1 MYAASGRKTEYRRR
15 RARRASALMVVLAL
29 LFTMAL
35 PAAAATPYDKSI
47 TFTDVAQGDTVKAY
61 KLVGY
66 NADYTEYA
74 YHADFKGFIDTHI
87 PTASS
92 TEDKLKNLSS
102 TEMAAFLAWYV
113 NACQIPGAI
122 GGHALPAASA
132 TATADT
138 SNQAKLTLEPGYYV
152 VLGSTTATNDRTYQ
166 LTSVFVQMKNGVAK
180 VIATDGKTEI
190 TDGKVQLKH
199 TTGPAISMFVKD
211 DSGTAAAWKGAAAG
225 QVGEV
230 LDFYIHLELPDYNN
244 ENVWMTQLSLTDAM
258 HGLEYVDGSAKLTT
272 TAPYGETGAV
282 EKTTGLT
289 STPGAYGADGNQT
302 VTFDVDYHEIKTRGA
317 SVSAYIHFQAKVMP
331 VAAKTGETAT
341 ADTTLAYTFSLEPN
355 TSRTTSAVGVKVH
368 TYAFS
373 LAKTSDESD
382 GATSFK
388 PLTNAGF
395 TLYSDAGMTAANAVS
410 MIKETVG
417 GETYYRPATAAEIT
431 AGTGIVTEMAADMGT
446 GQNTMLVRGL
456 DAATYYLKE
465 TKVPSG
471 YYAPKGGCAVQ
482 LTGEREAVS
491 EALNGKLAA
500 SSFTATNAID
510 NVLLGTASVNGTEM
524 NRLDASLK
532 NSSTPVLPTTGG
544 VGTVMFTV
552 VGLLCMGAALWF
564 FLFARRRRK
573 DEQEQG

>member
-1 MYAASGRKTEYRRR
+1 MKQIMKKCLTLLLA
-15 RARRASALMVVLAL
+15 LAL
-29 LFTMAL
+29 LFTMAV
-35 PAAAATPYDKSI
+35 PAAAAPATYNKEI

-66 NADYTEYA
+66 DTNYNAYEY
-74 YHADFKGFIDTHI
+74 HQDFKTFVDTHYND
-87 PTASS
+87 TGMA
-92 TEDKLKNLSS
+92 TEQYLSS
-102 TEMAAFLAWYV
+102 LDPSHTAALLAGYV
-113 NACQIPGAI
+113 NMCQTPGAL

-152 VLGSTTATNDRTYQ
+152 VLGSTNTTNDRTYQ
-166 LTSVFVQMKNGVAK
+166 LTSVFVQVKNGEAK
-180 VIATDGKTEI
+180 VIAGDGKTEI
-190 TDGKVQLKH
+190 TNGKVQLKH
-199 TTGPAISMFVKD
+199 TDGPIISMSVKD
-211 DSGTAAAWKGAAAG
+211 DKGAPAAWKGAAAG

-230 LDFYIHLELPDYNN
+230 LDFYIHVQLPDYNN
-244 ENVWMTQLSLTDAM
+244 DNVFMTKLALENTLKGLQYVENSAGVYNTEDIAGETPTANAFTVDAVPA
-258 HGLEYVDGSAKLTT
+258 YADGS
-272 TAPYGETGAV
+272 
-282 EKTTGLT
+282 
-289 STPGAYGADGNQT
+289 QT
-302 VTFDVDYHEIKTRGA
+302 VTFNLIYKNIKGTGG
-317 SVSAYIHFQAKVMP
+317 VSAYLHFKAKVMP
-331 VAAKTGETAT
+331 EAAAKGETAT
-341 ADTTLAYTFSLEPN
+341 AETKLTYTFSLEPT

-382 GATSFK
+382 GATGFK

-395 TLYSDAGMTAANAVS
+395 TLYSDNAMNTPVS
-410 MIKETVG
+410 TIKETVG
-417 GETYYRPATAAEIT
+417 AETYYRPAL
-431 AGTGIVTEMAADMGT
+431 AGETGETVLLADMGADK
-446 GQNTMLVRGL
+446 NTLLVRGL

-471 YYAPKGGCAVQ
+471 YYAPKGGFAVQ

-491 EALNGKLAA
+491 ETLTGKLAA
-500 SSFTATNAID
+500 SSFTATNATDSALIT
-510 NVLLGTASVNGTEM
+510 GTASVNGTEM

>member
-1 MYAASGRKTEYRRR
+1 MKQTMKKCLTLLLA
-15 RARRASALMVVLAL
+15 LAL
-29 LFTMAL
+29 LFTMAV
-35 PAAAATPYDKSI
+35 PAAAATPYDKTI

-166 LTSVFVQMKNGVAK
+166 LTSVFVQMKNDNVK
-180 VIATDGKTEI
+180 LIAGGTDI
-190 TDGKVQLKH
+190 TADPTMALKH
-199 TTGPAISMFVKD
+199 TDGPIISMSVKD
-211 DSGTAAAWKGAAAG
+211 DKGAPAAWKGAAAG

-230 LDFYIHLELPDYNN
+230 LDFYIHVQLPDYNN
-244 ENVWMTQLSLTDAM
+244 DNVYMTKLSLADAM
-258 HGLEYVDGSAKLTT
+258 HGLEYVNGSAKLTT
-272 TAPYGETGAV
+272 TAPYGEAGAV

-289 STPGAYGADGNQT
+289 STPGTYDANGNQT
-302 VTFDVDYHEIKTRGA
+302 VTFNVDYHEIKTIGA
-317 SVSAYIHFQAKVMP
+317 PVSAYIHFKAKVMP
-331 VAAKTGETAT
+331 EAAAKGETAT
-341 ADTTLAYTFSLEPN
+341 AETKLTYTFSLEPT

-373 LAKTSDESD
+373 LAKLSDEGD
-382 GATSFK
+382 GATDFK

-395 TLYSDAGMTAANAVS
+395 TLYSDAGMTTAVS
-410 MIKETVG
+410 MIRVTDG
-417 GETYYRPATAAEIT
+417 GETYYRPAL
-431 AGTGIVTEMAADMGT
+431 AGETDIVTEMAANMGAAS
-446 GQNTMLVRGL
+446 NTLLVRGL

-471 YYAPKGGCAVQ
+471 YYAPKGGFKVQ
-482 LTGEREAVS
+482 LTGERDVNV
-491 EALNGKLAA
+491 LNGNLNDTA
-500 SSFTATNAID
+500 SSFTATNNATD
-510 NVLLGTASVNGTEM
+510 GVLINSSGRNTAEQ

>member
-1 MYAASGRKTEYRRR
+1 MKQTMKKCLTLLLA
-15 RARRASALMVVLAL
+15 LAL
-29 LFTMAL
+29 LFTMAV
-35 PAAAATPYDKSI
+35 PAAAAPATYEKTI

-66 NADYTEYA
+66 KAGYNAYA
-74 YHADFKGFIDTHI
+74 PHTDFEGYVKHYHPDDDVTL
-87 PTASS
+87 
-92 TEDKLKNLSS
+92 E
-102 TEMAAFLAWYV
+102 AFLGGLSAQEMKALLAGYV
-113 NACQIPGAI
+113 NLCQIGPG
-122 GGHALPAASA
+122 GTPSHVLPADPI
-132 TATADT
+132 TGTADA
-138 SNQAKLTLEPGYYV
+138 SNQVTLTLEPGYYV

-166 LTSVFVQMKNGVAK
+166 LTSVFVQVKNGEAK
-180 VIATDGKTEI
+180 VIAGDGKTEI
-190 TDGKVQLKH
+190 TNGKVQLKH
-199 TTGPAISMFVKD
+199 TTGPIISMSVKD
-211 DSGTAAAWKGAAAG
+211 DNGTPAAWKGAAAG

-230 LDFYIHLELPDYNN
+230 LDFYIHLELPNYNN
-244 ENVWMTQLSLTDAM
+244 DNVYMTKLELTDTM
-258 HGLEYVDGSAKLTT
+258 HGLKYEEGSAKLTT

-289 STPGAYGADGNQT
+289 STPGTYDANGNQT
-302 VTFDVDYHEIKTRGA
+302 VTFNVDYHEIKTRGA

-341 ADTTLAYTFSLEPN
+341 ADTTLTYTFSLEPN
-355 TSRTTSAVGVKVH
+355 TSRTTAAVGVKVH

-382 GATSFK
+382 GATGFK

-395 TLYSDAGMTAANAVS
+395 TLYSDNTMTTSVK
-410 MIKETVG
+410 MIKVDATATAEA
-417 GETYYRPATAAEIT
+417 YYRPATAAEIT
-431 AGTGIVTEMAADMGT
+431 AGTGIVTEMDANLGT
-446 GQNTMLVRGL
+446 THNTLLVRGL

-471 YYAPKGGCAVQ
+471 YYAPKGGFAVQ

-500 SSFTATNAID
+500 ASSFTATNNATD
-510 NVLLGTASVNGTEM
+510 GVLINSSGLNGTEQ

>member
-1 MYAASGRKTEYRRR
+1 MKQTMKKCLTLLLA
-15 RARRASALMVVLAL
+15 LAL
-29 LFTMAL
+29 LFTMAV
-35 PAAAATPYDKSI
+35 PAAAAPATYEKTI
-47 TFTDVAQGDTVKAY
+47 TFTDVAQGDTVTAY

-166 LTSVFVQMKNGVAK
+166 LTSVFVQVKNDEAK
-180 VIATDGKTEI
+180 VIAGDGKTEI
-190 TDGKVQLKH
+190 TNGKVQLKH
-199 TTGPAISMFVKD
+199 TTGPIISMSVKD
-211 DSGTAAAWKGAAAG
+211 DNGTPAAWKGAAAG

-230 LDFYIHLELPDYNN
+230 LDFYIHLELPNYNN
-244 ENVWMTQLSLTDAM
+244 DNVYMTKLELTDTM
-258 HGLEYVDGSAKLTT
+258 HGLKYEEGSAKLTT

-289 STPGAYGADGNQT
+289 STPGTYDANGNQT
-302 VTFDVDYHEIKTRGA
+302 VTFNVDYHEIKTIGA
-317 SVSAYIHFQAKVMP
+317 PVSAYIHFKAKVMP
-331 VAAKTGETAT
+331 EAAAAGKTAT
-341 ADTTLAYTFSLEPN
+341 AETKLTYTFSLEPT

-395 TLYSDAGMTAANAVS
+395 TLYSDAGMANANAVS

-417 GETYYRPATAAEIT
+417 GETYYRPAL
-431 AGTGIVTEMAADMGT
+431 AGETGVTDLLADMGADK
-446 GQNTMLVRGL
+446 NTLLVRGL
-456 DAATYYLKE
+456 DANTYYLKE

-471 YYAPKGGCAVQ
+471 YYAPKGGFAVQ
-482 LTGEREAVS
+482 LTGDRDVET
-491 EALNGKLAA
+491 LNGNLAAAPA
-500 SSFTATNAID
+500 SSFTATNPETD
-510 NVLLGTASVNGTEM
+510 RVLINSFGLNGTEQ

>member
-1 MYAASGRKTEYRRR
+1 MKQTMKKCLTLLLA
-15 RARRASALMVVLAL
+15 LAL
-29 LFTMAL
+29 LFTMAV
-35 PAAAATPYDKSI
+35 PAAAATRYDKTI

-74 YHADFKGFIDTHI
+74 YHADFKGFIDAHI

-152 VLGSTTATNDRTYQ
+152 VLATTTATNDRTYQ
-166 LTSVFVQMKNGVAK
+166 LTSVFVQVKNGEAK
-180 VIATDGKTEI
+180 VLAGGADI
-190 TDGKVQLKH
+190 TNTPTMALKH
-199 TTGPAISMFVKD
+199 TDGPIISMSVKD
-211 DSGTAAAWKGAAAG
+211 DKGAPAAWKGAAAG

-230 LDFYIHLELPDYNN
+230 LDFYIHLKLPDYNN
-244 ENVWMTQLSLTDAM
+244 DNVYMTKLALNNTLKGLQYVENSAGVYNTEEIAGATHIDNAVT
-258 HGLEYVDGSAKLTT
+258 VDTVSAYANGS
-272 TAPYGETGAV
+272 
-282 EKTTGLT
+282 
-289 STPGAYGADGNQT
+289 QT
-302 VTFDVDYHEIKTRGA
+302 VTFNVDYHKIKTIGA
-317 SVSAYIHFQAKVMP
+317 PVSAYIHFKAKVMP
-331 VAAKTGETAT
+331 EAAAAGKTAT
-341 ADTTLAYTFSLEPN
+341 AETKLDYTFSLEP
-355 TSRTTSAVGVKVH
+355 TVTKTTAATTATVY

-373 LAKTSDESD
+373 LAKTSDEAD
-382 GATSFK
+382 GATGFK

-395 TLYSDAGMTAANAVS
+395 TLYSDNAMNTPVS

-417 GETYYRPATAAEIT
+417 GETYYRPAL
-431 AGTGIVTEMAADMGT
+431 AGETDIVTEMAADLGAD
-446 GQNTMLVRGL
+446 QNTLLVRGL
-456 DAATYYLKE
+456 DATTYYLME
-465 TKVPSG
+465 TEVPAG
-471 YYAPKGGCAVQ
+471 YYAPKGGFEVK
-482 LTGEREAVS
+482 LTGERDVNV
-491 EALNGKLAA
+491 LNGKLAA
-500 SSFTATNAID
+500 ASSFTAINATDSALIT
-510 NVLLGTASVNGTEM
+510 GTASVNGTEQ

-552 VGLLCMGAALWF
+552 IGLLCMGAALWF

>member
-1 MYAASGRKTEYRRR
+1 
-15 RARRASALMVVLAL
+15 
-29 LFTMAL
+29 MAV
-35 PAAAATPYDKSI
+35 PAAAEPATTYNKEI
-47 TFTDVAQGDTVKAY
+47 TFTNVAQGDTVKAY
-61 KLVGY
+61 QVMKYADGY
-66 NADYTEYA
+66 NAYKFD
-74 YHADFKGFIDTHI
+74 KGFEMTLKSVLGHEANLDEEMKNANDTALKHI
-87 PTASS
+87 MISYVHMASS
-92 TEDKLKNLSS
+92 TATTGVS
-102 TEMAAFLAWYV
+102 
-113 NACQIPGAI
+113 
-122 GGHALPAASA
+122 LPAPVQEV
-132 TATADT
+132 TADAYNKVQMT
-138 SNQAKLTLEPGYYV
+138 FEPGYYLLLV
-152 VLGSTTATNDRTYQ
+152 STTATNDRTYQ
-166 LTSVFVQMKNGVAK
+166 LTSVFVQVKNGEAK

-199 TTGPAISMFVKD
+199 TTGPNISMSVKD
-211 DSGTAAAWKGAAAG
+211 DSGTAADWKGAAAG

-244 ENVWMTQLSLTDAM
+244 DNVYMTKLSLADAM
-258 HGLEYVDGSAKLTT
+258 HGLEYVNGSAKLTT
-272 TAPYGETGAV
+272 TAPYGEAGAV

-289 STPGAYGADGNQT
+289 ITPEAYGADGNQT

-341 ADTTLAYTFSLEPN
+341 ADTTLTYTFSLDPN
-355 TSRTTSAVGVKVH
+355 NSRMTSPVGVKVH

-373 LAKTSDESD
+373 LAKLSDEQNAA
-382 GATSFK
+382 GANL

-395 TLYSDAGMTAANAVS
+395 TLYSDNAMNTPVS

-417 GETYYRPATAAEIT
+417 GETYYRPATAAEIA
-431 AGTGIVTEMAADMGT
+431 AGTGIVTELLADMGAD
-446 GQNTMLVRGL
+446 QNTLLVRGL

-471 YYAPKGGCAVQ
+471 YYAPKGGFAVQ
-482 LTGEREAVS
+482 LTGEREAVG
-491 EALNGKLAA
+491 ETLTGKLATT

-552 VGLLCMGAALWF
+552 IGLLCMGAALWF
-564 FLFARRRRK
+564 FLFARRRSK

>member
-1 MYAASGRKTEYRRR
+1 MKQTMKKCLTLLLA
-15 RARRASALMVVLAL
+15 LAL

-35 PAAAATPYDKSI
+35 PAAAAPATYNKEI
-47 TFTDVAQGDTVKAY
+47 TFTNVAQGDTVKAY

-66 NADYTEYA
+66 KAGYNAYDPHTDFEGYVKH
-74 YHADFKGFIDTHI
+74 YHPDDDITL
-87 PTASS
+87 
-92 TEDKLKNLSS
+92 E
-102 TEMAAFLAWYV
+102 AFLGGLSAQEMKALLAGYV
-113 NACQIPGAI
+113 NLCQIGPG
-122 GGHALPAASA
+122 GTPSHALPADPV
-132 TATADT
+132 TGTADAT
-138 SNQAKLTLEPGYYV
+138 NQVTLTLEPGYYV

-166 LTSVFVQMKNGVAK
+166 LTSVFVQVKNGEAK
-180 VIATDGKTEI
+180 VIAGDGKTEI
-190 TDGKVQLKH
+190 TNGKVQLKH
-199 TTGPAISMFVKD
+199 TTGPAISMSVKD
-211 DSGTAAAWKGAAAG
+211 NSGTAAAWKGAASG

-244 ENVWMTQLSLTDAM
+244 ENVWMTQLSLADAM
-258 HGLEYVDGSAKLTT
+258 HGLEYVNGSAKLTT
-272 TAPYGETGAV
+272 TAPYGEAGAV

-289 STPGAYGADGNQT
+289 STPGAYDADGNQT
-302 VTFDVDYHEIKTRGA
+302 VTFDVDYHEIKTRDA

-331 VAAKTGETAT
+331 EAAAKGETAT
-341 ADTTLAYTFSLEPN
+341 AETKLTYTFSLEPT

-373 LAKTSDESD
+373 LAKLSDEAD
-382 GATSFK
+382 GGTGKK

-395 TLYSDAGMTAANAVS
+395 TLYSDNAMNTPVS
-410 MIKETVG
+410 MIKETDG
-417 GETYYRPATAAEIT
+417 AETYYRPAL
-431 AGTGIVTEMAADMGT
+431 AGETGVTELLADMGAAS
-446 GQNTMLVRGL
+446 NTLLVRGL

-465 TKVPSG
+465 TKVPTG
-471 YYAPKGGCAVQ
+471 YYAPKGGFEVK
-482 LTGEREAVS
+482 LTGERDVNV
-491 EALNGKLAA
+491 LNGKLAA
-500 SSFTATNAID
+500 ASSFTAINATD

>member
-1 MYAASGRKTEYRRR
+1 MKQTMKKCLTLLLA
-15 RARRASALMVVLAL
+15 LAL
-29 LFTMAL
+29 LFTMAV
-35 PAAAATPYDKSI
+35 PAAAAPATYNKEI

-152 VLGSTTATNDRTYQ
+152 VLATTTATNDRTYQ
-166 LTSVFVQMKNGVAK
+166 LTSVFVQVKNVEAK
-180 VIATDGKTEI
+180 VLAGGTDI
-190 TDGKVQLKH
+190 TADPTMALKH
-199 TTGPAISMFVKD
+199 TDGPIISMSVKD
-211 DSGTAAAWKGAAAG
+211 DKGAPAAWKGAAAG

-230 LDFYIHLELPDYNN
+230 LDFYIHLELPNYNN
-244 ENVWMTQLSLTDAM
+244 DNVYMTKLELTDTM
-258 HGLEYVDGSAKLTT
+258 HGLKYEEGSAKLTT

-289 STPGAYGADGNQT
+289 STPGTYDANGNQT
-302 VTFDVDYHEIKTRGA
+302 VTFNVDYHEIKTIGA
-317 SVSAYIHFQAKVMP
+317 PVSAYIHFKAKVMP
-331 VAAKTGETAT
+331 EAAAAGKTAT
-341 ADTTLAYTFSLEPN
+341 AETKLTYTFSLEPT
-355 TSRTTSAVGVKVH
+355 TSRTTSPVGVKVH

-373 LAKTSDESD
+373 LAKTSDEDIEGST
-382 GATSFK
+382 GKK

-395 TLYSDAGMTAANAVS
+395 TLYSDNAMNTPVS

-417 GETYYRPATAAEIT
+417 GETYYRPAL
-431 AGTGIVTEMAADMGT
+431 AGETGVTELLADMGT
-446 GQNTMLVRGL
+446 TQNTLLVRGL

-471 YYAPKGGCAVQ
+471 YYAPKGGFAVQ
-482 LTGEREAVS
+482 LTGDRDTS
-491 EALNGKLAA
+491 KTLNGNLAAA
-500 SSFTATNAID
+500 SSFTATNNATD
-510 NVLLGTASVNGTEM
+510 GVLINSSGLNTAEQ

-573 DEQEQG
+573 DEQEQS

>member
-1 MYAASGRKTEYRRR
+1 MKQTMKKCLTLLLA
-15 RARRASALMVVLAL
+15 LAL
-29 LFTMAL
+29 LFTMAV
-35 PAAAATPYDKSI
+35 PAAAATPYDKTI

-66 NADYTEYA
+66 KAGYNAYDPHTDFEGYVKH
-74 YHADFKGFIDTHI
+74 YHPDDDITL
-87 PTASS
+87 
-92 TEDKLKNLSS
+92 E
-102 TEMAAFLAWYV
+102 AFLGGLSAQEMKALLAGYV
-113 NACQIPGAI
+113 NLCQIGPG
-122 GGHALPAASA
+122 GTPSHALPADPV
-132 TATADT
+132 TGTADASKQVT
-138 SNQAKLTLEPGYYV
+138 LTLEPGYYV

-166 LTSVFVQMKNGVAK
+166 LTSVFVQVKNGVAK

-199 TTGPAISMFVKD
+199 TTGPNISMFVKD
-211 DSGTAAAWKGAAAG
+211 NSGTAAPWKGAAAG

-230 LDFYIHLELPDYNN
+230 LDFYIHLELPNYNN
-244 ENVWMTQLSLTDAM
+244 DNVYMTKLELTDTM
-258 HGLEYVDGSAKLTT
+258 HGLKYEEGSAKLTT

-289 STPGAYGADGNQT
+289 STPGTYDANGNQT
-302 VTFDVDYHEIKTRGA
+302 VTFNVDYHEIKTSGA
-317 SVSAYIHFQAKVMP
+317 PVSAYIHFQAKVMP
-331 VAAKTGETAT
+331 EAAKTGETAT
-341 ADTTLAYTFSLEPN
+341 AETKLTYTFSLEPT
-355 TSRTTSAVGVKVH
+355 TSRMTSAVGVKVH

-373 LAKTSDESD
+373 LAKTSDEQNAA
-382 GATSFK
+382 GANL

-395 TLYSDAGMTAANAVS
+395 TLYSDNAMNTPVS

-417 GETYYRPATAAEIT
+417 GETYYRPAL
-431 AGTGIVTEMAADMGT
+431 AGETGVTELLADLGT
-446 GQNTMLVRGL
+446 DHNTLLVRGL
-456 DAATYYLKE
+456 DVATYYLKE
-465 TKVPSG
+465 TKIPSG
-471 YYAPKGGCAVQ
+471 YYAPKGGFAVQ
-482 LTGEREAVS
+482 LTGDREAVG

-500 SSFTATNAID
+500 ASSFTATNNATD
-510 NVLLGTASVNGTEM
+510 GVLINSSVLNGTEQ

>member
-1 MYAASGRKTEYRRR
+1 MKQTMKKCLTLLLA
-15 RARRASALMVVLAL
+15 LAL
-29 LFTMAL
+29 LFTMAV
-35 PAAAATPYDKSI
+35 PAAAAPATYNKEI

-132 TATADT
+132 TATADA
-138 SNQAKLTLEPGYYV
+138 SNQVALTLEPGYYV

-166 LTSVFVQMKNGVAK
+166 LTSVFVQVKNGVAK
-180 VIATDGKTEI
+180 VIAGDGKTEI
-190 TDGKVQLKH
+190 TNGEVKLKH
-199 TTGPAISMFVKD
+199 TTGPIISMSVKD
-211 DSGTAAAWKGAAAG
+211 DNGTPAAWKGAAAG

-244 ENVWMTQLSLTDAM
+244 DNVYMTKLSLTDAM

-272 TAPYGETGAV
+272 TAPYGEAGAV

-302 VTFDVDYHEIKTRGA
+302 VTFDVDYHKIKTSGA
-317 SVSAYIHFQAKVMP
+317 PVSAYIHFQAKVMP

-341 ADTTLAYTFSLEPN
+341 ADTTLTYTFSLEPN

-373 LAKTSDESD
+373 LAKTSDEQNAA
-382 GATSFK
+382 GANL

-395 TLYSDAGMTAANAVS
+395 TLYSDAGMATANAVS
-410 MIKETVG
+410 MIRVTDG
-417 GETYYRPATAAEIT
+417 AETYYRPAL
-431 AGTGIVTEMAADMGT
+431 AGETGETELLADMGAAS
-446 GQNTMLVRGL
+446 NTLLVRGL

-465 TKVPSG
+465 TKVPTG
-471 YYAPKGGCAVQ
+471 YYAPKGGFEVK
-482 LTGEREAVS
+482 LTGERDVNV
-491 EALNGKLAA
+491 LNGKLAA
-500 SSFTATNAID
+500 ASSFTAINATD

-564 FLFARRRRK
+564 FLFARRRRE

>member
-1 MYAASGRKTEYRRR
+1 MKQTMKKCLTLLLA
-15 RARRASALMVVLAL
+15 LAL
-29 LFTMAL
+29 LFTMAV
-35 PAAAATPYDKSI
+35 PAAAAPATTYNKEI

-66 NADYTEYA
+66 KAGYNAYDPHTDFEGYVKH
-74 YHADFKGFIDTHI
+74 YHPG
-87 PTASS
+87 
-92 TEDKLKNLSS
+92 EDVTL
-102 TEMAAFLAWYV
+102 EAFLGRLSAQEMKALLAGYV
-113 NACQIPGAI
+113 NLCQIGPG
-122 GGHALPAASA
+122 GTPSHALPADPV
-132 TATADT
+132 TGTADA
-138 SNQAKLTLEPGYYV
+138 SNQVTLTLEPGYYV

-166 LTSVFVQMKNGVAK
+166 LTSVFVQVKNGVAK

-199 TTGPAISMFVKD
+199 TTGPNISMFVKD
-211 DSGTAAAWKGAAAG
+211 NSGTATAWKGAAAG

-244 ENVWMTQLSLTDAM
+244 ENVWMTKLSLADAM
-258 HGLEYVDGSAKLTT
+258 NGLEYVNGSAKLTT
-272 TAPYGETGAV
+272 TAPYGEAGAV

-289 STPGAYGADGNQT
+289 STPGAYDADGNQT
-302 VTFDVDYHEIKTRGA
+302 VTFDVNYHNITTNSA
-317 SVSAYIHFQAKVMP
+317 AVSAYIHFQAKVMP
-331 VAAKTGETAT
+331 EAAKTGETAT
-341 ADTTLAYTFSLEPN
+341 ADTTLTYTFSLDPN
-355 TSRTTSAVGVKVH
+355 NSRTTSPVGVKVH

-373 LAKTSDESD
+373 LAKTSDED
-382 GATSFK
+382 IEGGTGKK

-395 TLYSDAGMTAANAVS
+395 TLYSDAEMTTANAVS
-410 MIKETVG
+410 MIRVTDGAEA
-417 GETYYRPATAAEIT
+417 YYRPAL
-431 AGTGIVTEMAADMGT
+431 AGETGVTELLADMGDD
-446 GQNTMLVRGL
+446 QNTLLVRGL

-471 YYAPKGGCAVQ
+471 YYAPKGGFAVQ

-491 EALNGKLAA
+491 ETLNGKLAAA
-500 SSFTATNAID
+500 SSFTATNPTTD
-510 NVLLGTASVNGTEM
+510 GVLINSSGLNTAEL

-573 DEQEQG
+573 DEQEQS

>member
-1 MYAASGRKTEYRRR
+1 MKQTMKKCLTLLLA
-15 RARRASALMVVLAL
+15 LAL
-29 LFTMAL
+29 LFTMAV
-35 PAAAATPYDKSI
+35 PAAAAPATTDNKEI

-166 LTSVFVQMKNGVAK
+166 LTSVFVQVKNDVAK

-199 TTGPAISMFVKD
+199 TTGPNISMFVKD
-211 DSGTAAAWKGAAAG
+211 NSGTATPWKGAAAG

-244 ENVWMTQLSLTDAM
+244 DNVYMTKLSLADAM
-258 HGLEYVDGSAKLTT
+258 HGLEYVNGSAKLTT
-272 TAPYGETGAV
+272 TALDGEVGAV

-289 STPGAYGADGNQT
+289 STPGAYDADGNQT

-341 ADTTLAYTFSLEPN
+341 AETKLTYTFSLEPT
-355 TSRTTSAVGVKVH
+355 TSRTTSPVGVKVH

-373 LAKTSDESD
+373 LAKLSDEDIEGSTD
-382 GATSFK
+382 KK

-395 TLYSDAGMTAANAVS
+395 TLYSDAGMATANAVS

-417 GETYYRPATAAEIT
+417 GEIYYRPAL
-431 AGTGIVTEMAADMGT
+431 AGETGVTELLADLGT
-446 GQNTMLVRGL
+446 DHNTLLVRGL

-465 TKVPSG
+465 TKVPFG
-471 YYAPKGGCAVQ
+471 YYAPKGGFAVQ

-491 EALNGKLAA
+491 KTLTGKLAAA
-500 SSFTATNAID
+500 SSFTATNNATD
-510 NVLLGTASVNGTEM
+510 GVLINSSGLNITEQ

>member
-1 MYAASGRKTEYRRR
+1 MKQTMKKCLTLLLA
-15 RARRASALMVVLAL
+15 LAL
-29 LFTMAL
+29 LFTMAV
-35 PAAAATPYDKSI
+35 PAAAAPATTYNKEI

-74 YHADFKGFIDTHI
+74 YHADFKGFIDAHI

-152 VLGSTTATNDRTYQ
+152 VLATTTATNDRTYQ
-166 LTSVFVQMKNGVAK
+166 LTSVFVQVKNGEAK
-180 VIATDGKTEI
+180 VLAGGADI
-190 TDGKVQLKH
+190 TNTPTMALKH
-199 TTGPAISMFVKD
+199 TDGPIISMSVKD
-211 DSGTAAAWKGAAAG
+211 DKGAPAAWKGAAAG

-230 LDFYIHLELPDYNN
+230 LDFYIHLKLPDYNN
-244 ENVWMTQLSLTDAM
+244 DNVYMTKLSLTDAM

-272 TAPYGETGAV
+272 TAPYGEAGAV

-289 STPGAYGADGNQT
+289 ITPEAYGADGNQT
-302 VTFDVDYHEIKTRGA
+302 VTFDVDYHKIKTIGA
-317 SVSAYIHFQAKVMP
+317 PVSAYIHFKAKVMP
-331 VAAKTGETAT
+331 EAAAAGKTAT
-341 ADTTLAYTFSLEPN
+341 AETKLDYTFSLEP
-355 TSRTTSAVGVKVH
+355 TKTKTTAATTATVY

-373 LAKTSDESD
+373 LAKTSDEDIEGSA
-382 GATSFK
+382 GKK

-395 TLYSDAGMTAANAVS
+395 TLYSDNAMKTPVS

-417 GETYYRPATAAEIT
+417 GETYYRPAL
-431 AGTGIVTEMAADMGT
+431 AGETDIVTEMAANMGT
-446 GQNTMLVRGL
+446 DQNTLLVRGL
-456 DAATYYLKE
+456 DATTNYLKE

-471 YYAPKGGCAVQ
+471 YYAPKGGFEVK
-482 LTGEREAVS
+482 LTGERDVNV
-491 EALNGKLAA
+491 LNGKLAA
-500 SSFTATNAID
+500 ASSFTAQNTVDGAL
-510 NVLLGTASVNGTEM
+510 VGTATVNA
-524 NRLDASLK
+524 NLLDASLK

-552 VGLLCMGAALWF
+552 IGLLCMGAALWF

>member
-1 MYAASGRKTEYRRR
+1 MKQTMKKCLTLLLA
-15 RARRASALMVVLAL
+15 LAL
-29 LFTMAL
+29 LFTMAV
-35 PAAAATPYDKSI
+35 PAAAAPATYNKEI
-47 TFTDVAQGDTVKAY
+47 TFTNVAQGDTVKAY

-66 NADYTEYA
+66 KAGYNAYDPHTDFENYVRDN
-74 YHADFKGFIDTHI
+74 YHPGDDITL
-87 PTASS
+87 
-92 TEDKLKNLSS
+92 E
-102 TEMAAFLAWYV
+102 AFLGGLSAQEMKALLAGYV
-113 NACQIPGAI
+113 NLCQIGPG
-122 GGHALPAASA
+122 GTPSHALPAAPV
-132 TATADT
+132 TGTADA
-138 SNQAKLTLEPGYYV
+138 SNQVTLTLEPGYYV

-166 LTSVFVQMKNGVAK
+166 LTSVFVQVKNGGVKLLAGNTD
-180 VIATDGKTEI
+180 ITATPTMA
-190 TDGKVQLKH
+190 LKH
-199 TTGPAISMFVKD
+199 TTGPNISMSVKD
-211 DSGTAAAWKGAAAG
+211 NSGTAAAWKGAAAG

-244 ENVWMTQLSLTDAM
+244 DNVYMTKLSLADAM
-258 HGLEYVDGSAKLTT
+258 HGLEYVNGSAKLTT
-272 TAPYGETGAV
+272 TAPYGEAGAV

-289 STPGAYGADGNQT
+289 STPGAYDADGNQT

-341 ADTTLAYTFSLEPN
+341 ADTTLTYTFSLDPN
-355 TSRTTSAVGVKVH
+355 NTRTTSAVGVKVH

-373 LAKTSDESD
+373 LAKTSDED
-382 GATSFK
+382 IEGGTGKK

-395 TLYSDAGMTAANAVS
+395 TLYSDNAMNTAVS
-410 MIKETVG
+410 MVKVDATATTEA
-417 GETYYRPATAAEIT
+417 YYRPATAAEIA
-431 AGTGIVTEMAADMGT
+431 AGTGIVTEMDADMGT
-446 GQNTMLVRGL
+446 THNTLLVRGL

-471 YYAPKGGCAVQ
+471 YYAPKGSFAVQ
-482 LTGEREAVS
+482 LTGEREAIS

-500 SSFTATNAID
+500 ASSFTATNPTTD
-510 NVLLGTASVNGTEM
+510 GVLINSSVLNGTEQ

-544 VGTVMFTV
+544 VGTVIFTV

>member
-1 MYAASGRKTEYRRR
+1 MKQTMKKCLTLLLA
-15 RARRASALMVVLAL
+15 LAL
-29 LFTMAL
+29 LFTMAV
-35 PAAAATPYDKSI
+35 PAAAAPATYNKEI

-66 NADYTEYA
+66 KAGYNAYDPHTDFEGYVKH
-74 YHADFKGFIDTHI
+74 YHPG
-87 PTASS
+87 
-92 TEDKLKNLSS
+92 EDVTL
-102 TEMAAFLAWYV
+102 EAFLGRLSAQEMKALLAGYV
-113 NACQIPGAI
+113 NLCQIGPG
-122 GGHALPAASA
+122 GTPSHALPADPVTG
-132 TATADT
+132 TANA
-138 SNQAKLTLEPGYYV
+138 SNQVTLTLEPGYYV

-166 LTSVFVQMKNGVAK
+166 LTSVFVQVKNGVAK

-211 DSGTAAAWKGAAAG
+211 NSGTAAPWKGAAAG

-244 ENVWMTQLSLTDAM
+244 DNVWMAKLSLTDAM
-258 HGLEYVDGSAKLTT
+258 HGLEYVNGSAKLTT
-272 TAPYGETGAV
+272 TAPYGEAGAV

-289 STPGAYGADGNQT
+289 STPGAYDADGNQT

-341 ADTTLAYTFSLEPN
+341 ADTTLTYTFSLDPN

-373 LAKTSDESD
+373 LAKTSDED
-382 GATSFK
+382 IEGGTGKKK

-395 TLYSDAGMTAANAVS
+395 TLYSDNAMKTPVS
-410 MIKETVG
+410 IIKETVG
-417 GETYYRPATAAEIT
+417 GETYYRPAL
-431 AGTGIVTEMAADMGT
+431 AGETGVTVLLADMGADY
-446 GQNTMLVRGL
+446 NTLLVRGL

-471 YYAPKGGCAVQ
+471 YYAPKGGFAVQ
-482 LTGEREAVS
+482 LTGDREAVG
-491 EALNGKLAA
+491 EALTGKLAAA
-500 SSFTATNAID
+500 SSFTATNPETD
-510 NVLLGTASVNGTEM
+510 RVLINRSGLNAAEQ

-544 VGTVMFTV
+544 VGTVIFTV

>member
-1 MYAASGRKTEYRRR
+1 MKQTMKKCLTLLLA
-15 RARRASALMVVLAL
+15 LAL
-29 LFTMAL
+29 LFTMAV
-35 PAAAATPYDKSI
+35 PAAAATPYDKTI

-166 LTSVFVQMKNGVAK
+166 LTSVFVQMKNGEAK
-180 VIATDGKTEI
+180 VIAGDGKTEI
-190 TDGKVQLKH
+190 TNGKVQLKH
-199 TTGPAISMFVKD
+199 TTGPIISMSVKD
-211 DSGTAAAWKGAAAG
+211 DNGTPAAWKGAAAG

-230 LDFYIHLELPDYNN
+230 LDFYIHLELPNYNN
-244 ENVWMTQLSLTDAM
+244 DNVYMTKLALNNTLKGLQYVENSAGVYNTEDIAGETPTANAFTVDAVPA
-258 HGLEYVDGSAKLTT
+258 YADGS
-272 TAPYGETGAV
+272 
-282 EKTTGLT
+282 
-289 STPGAYGADGNQT
+289 QT
-302 VTFDVDYHEIKTRGA
+302 VTFNVDYHKIKTIGA
-317 SVSAYIHFQAKVMP
+317 PVSAYIHFKAKVMP
-331 VAAKTGETAT
+331 EAAAAGKTAT
-341 ADTTLAYTFSLEPN
+341 AETKLDYTFSLEP
-355 TSRTTSAVGVKVH
+355 TKTKTTAATTATVY

-373 LAKTSDESD
+373 LAKLSDEQNAA
-382 GATSFK
+382 GANL

-395 TLYSDAGMTAANAVS
+395 TLYSDNTMNTP
-410 MIKETVG
+410 IKMVKVDVTGTTEA
-417 GETYYRPATAAEIT
+417 YYRPAL
-431 AGTGIVTEMAADMGT
+431 AGETGETVLLADMGADK
-446 GQNTMLVRGL
+446 NTLLVRGL
-456 DAATYYLKE
+456 DVGSYYVKE

-471 YYAPKGGCAVQ
+471 YYAPKGGFAVQ
-482 LTGEREAVS
+482 LTGDREAVG
-491 EALNGKLAA
+491 ETLNGKLAPA
-500 SSFTATNAID
+500 SSFTATNPTTD
-510 NVLLGTASVNGTEM
+510 GVLINSSGLNAAEQ

>member
-1 MYAASGRKTEYRRR
+1 MKQTMKKCLTLLLA
-15 RARRASALMVVLAL
+15 LAL
-29 LFTMAL
+29 LFTMAV
-35 PAAAATPYDKSI
+35 PAAAATPYDKTI
-47 TFTDVAQGDTVKAY
+47 TFIDVAQGDTVKAY

-74 YHADFKGFIDTHI
+74 YHADFKGFIDAHI

-152 VLGSTTATNDRTYQ
+152 VLATTTATNDRTYQ
-166 LTSVFVQMKNGVAK
+166 LTSVFVQVKNDEAK
-180 VIATDGKTEI
+180 VIAGDRKTEI

-199 TTGPAISMFVKD
+199 TTGPIISMSVKD
-211 DSGTAAAWKGAAAG
+211 DKGAPAAWKGAAAG

-230 LDFYIHLELPDYNN
+230 LDFYIHLKLPDYNN
-244 ENVWMTQLSLTDAM
+244 DNVYMTKLALNNTLKGLQYVENSAGVYNTEDIAGETPTASAFTVDAVPA
-258 HGLEYVDGSAKLTT
+258 YADGS
-272 TAPYGETGAV
+272 
-282 EKTTGLT
+282 
-289 STPGAYGADGNQT
+289 QT
-302 VTFDVDYHEIKTRGA
+302 VTFNLKYQNIKGTTGA
-317 SVSAYIHFQAKVMP
+317 VSAYLHFKAKVMP
-331 VAAKTGETAT
+331 EAAAAGKTAT
-341 ADTTLAYTFSLEPN
+341 AETKLDYTFSLEP
-355 TSRTTSAVGVKVH
+355 TKTKTTAATTATVY

-373 LAKTSDESD
+373 LAKTSDEAD
-382 GATSFK
+382 GATGFK

-395 TLYSDAGMTAANAVS
+395 TLYSDDTMNNPVKMVKVDATATTDA
-410 MIKETVG
+410 
-417 GETYYRPATAAEIT
+417 YYRPAL
-431 AGTGIVTEMAADMGT
+431 TGETDIVTEMAANMGAD
-446 GQNTMLVRGL
+446 QNTLLVRGL

-471 YYAPKGGCAVQ
+471 YYAPKGGFEVK
-482 LTGEREAVS
+482 LTGERDVNV
-491 EALNGKLAA
+491 LNGKLAAA
-500 SSFTATNAID
+500 SSFTATNNTTD
-510 NVLLGTASVNGTEM
+510 GVLINGTASVNGTEQ

-552 VGLLCMGAALWF
+552 IGLLCMGAALWF